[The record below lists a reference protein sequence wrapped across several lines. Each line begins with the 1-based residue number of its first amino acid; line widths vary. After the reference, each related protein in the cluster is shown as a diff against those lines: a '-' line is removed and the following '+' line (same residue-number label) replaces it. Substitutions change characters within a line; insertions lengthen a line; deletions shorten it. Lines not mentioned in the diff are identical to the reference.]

1 MADLE
6 KVVKILKDNGVN
18 DEAAKTFIINLNNLL
33 SQKLYVEI
41 ATVLDDEAE
50 MARLDKLPP
59 SQMQE
64 EIAALYKQKTGKD
77 VAIVSEEILDG
88 FVTGFLTEYHK
99 QKLAGKKEQ

>member
-59 SQMQE
+59 PQMQE

-99 QKLAGKKEQ
+99 QKLAGNKS

>member
-59 SQMQE
+59 AQMQE

-99 QKLAGKKEQ
+99 QKLAGNKS